1 MTVTARGPRTVG
13 SLMTDDPIIVN
24 VEMPLAEV
32 AELLDFY
39 QISGLPV
46 VDQDGSLA
54 GVISRT
60 DLLHVRTTE
69 ELWRAWPWLAVRD
82 LMSRPAVTV
91 SSTMAVDDAAKLMER
106 LRIHRLVVVDID
118 GETPIGLLS
127 ITDLVHAMA
136 EEGPS

>member
-1 MTVTARGPRTVG
+1 MTVTTRETRTVG
-13 SLMTDDPIIVN
+13 SLMTDDPIIASVD
-24 VEMPLAEV
+24 MPLAEV

-39 QISGLPV
+39 RISGLPV
-46 VDQDGSLA
+46 VDLDGSLV

-60 DLLHVRTTE
+60 DLLHARITE
-69 ELWRAWPWLAVRD
+69 ALWRAWPWLAVRD

-91 SSTMAVDDAAKLMER
+91 GSTTTVDEAAELMEH
-106 LRIHRLVVVDID
+106 LRIHRLVVVDTD

-136 EEGPS
+136 VEGPL